1 MPDNDKIQ
9 ISWTELKSAKVEKHV
24 RQQQAMIR
32 NRRYA
37 QMTSDDLPV
46 AQETESSIWYNPIFL
61 LAFFGLIGSLLA
73 WGSGA
78 LLHLAPDR
86 PHLADQAMLS
96 IQDIHKLIRT
106 SPTGYGITP
115 EEADQA
121 VHNILVN
128 AGDNPYLAVQLDS
141 SLSPA
146 QKQERIDQLAHAD
159 YWKSLVT
166 HIIAYGLCGLFV
178 SIALSIAEPSV
189 DRNSHA
195 AIINGSVGAGLGLA
209 GGLAASLVVDRIYLA
224 IGGANHGVLRQYLA
238 DILSFAVLG
247 SFLAVAPGIVMRNRK
262 RLLIG
267 LAGGAVGGAIGGLLL
282 EPFSSL
288 TGIPELARLLA
299 MLCIGGITGAA
310 TGLFERAARTGWLR
324 VTAGLIAGK
333 QFILYRNPT
342 YIGSAPD
349 CQIYLFRDNKVGRR
363 HAAIHLLQGGRIEIE
378 DLPLGAPTYI
388 NRQPIAR
395 QRLRNGDQILIGTT
409 TFLFQEKTRESGD
422 E

>member
-1 MPDNDKIQ
+1 
-9 ISWTELKSAKVEKHV
+9 
-24 RQQQAMIR
+24 
-32 NRRYA
+32 
-37 QMTSDDLPV
+37 
-46 AQETESSIWYNPIFL
+46 L
-61 LAFFGLIGSLLA
+61 LGSLLA
-73 WGSGA
+73 WASGA
-78 LLHLAPDR
+78 LLHLSPDR
-86 PHLADQAMLS
+86 RHQADQAMIS

-106 SPTGYGITP
+106 SPTGYGITA
-115 EEADQA
+115 EEGDQA
-121 VHNILVN
+121 IHNIVVN
-128 AGDNPYLAVQLDS
+128 AGDNTYLAVQLDT
-141 SLSPA
+141 SLSR
-146 QKQERIDQLAHAD
+146 QEKESRLNQLAHAD
-159 YWKSLVT
+159 YWRNLIT

-178 SIALSIAEPSV
+178 SISLSIAEPIV
-189 DRNSHA
+189 DRNVHA

-209 GGLAASLVVDRIYLA
+209 GGLAASVVVDRVYA
-224 IGGANHGVLRQYLA
+224 AVGGETHGVLRQYLGS
-238 DILSFAVLG
+238 ILSWAILG
-247 SFLAVAPGIVMRNRK
+247 SFLAVAPGVVMRNRK

-267 LAGGAVGGAIGGLLL
+267 LAGGAVGGAIGGVLLD
-282 EPFSSL
+282 PFSAL

-310 TGLFERAARTGWLR
+310 TGLFERAARTGWLK
-324 VTAGLIAGK
+324 VTGGLIAGK

-349 CQIYLFRDNKVGRR
+349 CQIYLFRDPKVGRR

-409 TFLFQEKTRESGD
+409 TFLFQEKARESGD